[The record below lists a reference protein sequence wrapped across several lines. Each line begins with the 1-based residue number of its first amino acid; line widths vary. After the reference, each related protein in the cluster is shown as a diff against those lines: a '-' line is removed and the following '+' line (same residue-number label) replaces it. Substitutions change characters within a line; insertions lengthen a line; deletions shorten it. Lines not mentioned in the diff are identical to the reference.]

1 MAEQA
6 HESPEKQ
13 FEALAANL
21 RKATDEVKSFAE
33 KANTEIK
40 NLGDVTGETK
50 GKADKALFEMGDLAT
65 RMKDI
70 EQKLS
75 RRTEDQPVQAKSLGH
90 AVTENE
96 QYKSFA
102 AGGGA
107 RGQKMTVEVKAI
119 TSATTF
125 GTSSTTALVP
135 AMRVPGVVEI
145 PLRPNSIRALL
156 IPGRTESGSIDF
168 VRESRFVNNAAFVP
182 EGGLKPESDW
192 ASEIVNLPVR
202 TIAHFIMAS
211 RQILADAPQLQ
222 STIDGRLRRG
232 LEIAEDSSLL
242 LGSGAQGSLLGLMP
256 QATPYIQPP
265 GAVISSPT
273 PIDRLRLAM
282 LQVTLSFYPPSAI
295 VLNPVDWVNVTGVKD
310 TQGRYI
316 FADPQN
322 VGTPRLWGLP
332 VAESLAMPMN
342 NFLVGAFDLAAQIF
356 DREDATVAISTED
369 IDNFR
374 RNMVTILAEERL
386 GLAVYRP
393 AALVKG
399 TFVTPPAGP

>member
-1 MAEQA
+1 MSEHAEV
-6 HESPEKQ
+6 SPEKQ
-13 FEALAANL
+13 FQDLVAGFK
-21 RKATDEVKSFAE
+21 KATDEVKSFAE

-50 GKADKALFEMGDLAT
+50 SKADKALFEMGDLAT
-65 RMKDI
+65 RLKDI
-70 EQKLS
+70 EQKMS
-75 RRTEDQPVQAKSLGH
+75 RRSEDHRPLQTKSLGQ
-90 AVTENE
+90 AVVDDE
-96 QYKSFA
+96 QYKSFSV
-102 AGGGA
+102 GGGS

-119 TSATTF
+119 TSATTS
-125 GTSSTTALVP
+125 GVSSTTSLVP
-135 AMRVPGVVEI
+135 AMRLPGVVEI
-145 PLRPNSIRALL
+145 PLRPTSIRALL
-156 IPGRTESGSIDF
+156 IPGRTDSGSIDY
-168 VRESRFVNNAAFVP
+168 VKESRFINNAAFVA
-182 EGGLKPESDW
+182 EGALKPESDW
-192 ASEIVNLPVR
+192 ATEIVNLPVR

-232 LEIAEDSSLL
+232 LEIAEDSALL

-256 QATPYIQPP
+256 QATAYVQPV
-265 GAVISSPT
+265 GVSVTNPT
-273 PIDRLRLAM
+273 AIDRLRLAM
-282 LQVTLSFYPPSAI
+282 LQVTLSFYPPSAF
-295 VLNPVDWVNVTGVKD
+295 VLNPVDWVNVEMTKD
-310 TQGRYI
+310 TQGDYI
-316 FADPQN
+316 FADPQA

-332 VAESLAMPMN
+332 VVQSLAMPPN
-342 NFLVGAFDLAAQIF
+342 NFLTGAFDLAAQIF

-399 TFVTPPAGP
+399 TFTPPAP